1 MDESEID
8 SPVSP
13 QRQYLRPREEAMDSA
28 AKLPEIVKAAMFDF
42 DQEENLGSLRDDWK
56 RETREDNKYRIKSK

>member
-1 MDESEID
+1 MDESEIE

-13 QRQYLRPREEAMDSA
+13 QRQYLKPREEAMDSA

-42 DQEENLGSLRDDWK
+42 DQEEELYGLRDDWK
-56 RETREDNKYRIKSK
+56 RGAREDNKYRIKSK

>member
-1 MDESEID
+1 MDESEIE

-13 QRQYLRPREEAMDSA
+13 QRQYLRPREEGMDSA

-42 DQEENLGSLRDDWK
+42 DQEEELDGLRD
-56 RETREDNKYRIKSK
+56 